1 MKLTAWD
8 YNLVPAE
15 VQAIVFKKSAAVQKN
30 RGTLFKNT
38 ILKPSGV
45 LVGPITLVYG
55 VGGLSLLLINKYIL
69 NKIHTNKIIKLIISF
84 ILYTIAFTLVEFTC
98 GHLCHLIFGI
108 DMWNYTS
115 KKYNIGKYICLEYMP
130 IWGLYGLTITYILK
144 PFLDKIIKQIP
155 REVTYLFIIL
165 LSLDLIITIL
175 TK

>member
-1 MKLTAWD
+1 M
-8 YNLVPAE
+8 N
-15 VQAIVFKKSAAVQKN
+15 
-30 RGTLFKNT
+30 
-38 ILKPSGV
+38 
-45 LVGPITLVYG
+45 
-55 VGGLSLLLINKYIL
+55 INKKRNDPTFTVHPAFKAPGGHFL
-69 NKIHTNKIIKLIISF
+69 F

>member
-1 MKLTAWD
+1 MYYINSFFL
-8 YNLVPAE
+8 YSLLGFIIE
-15 VQAIVFKKSAAVQKN
+15 S
-30 RGTLFKNT
+30 TLFKNT

-55 VGGLSLLLINKYIL
+55 VGGITILLVKKYIID
-69 NKIHTNKIIKLIISF
+69 KIKTNKIFKIFLSF
-84 ILYTIAFTLVEFTC
+84 IIYTIILTLVELIC
-98 GHLCHLIFGI
+98 GYLCHLIFEI

-144 PFLDKIIKQIP
+144 PFLDKIIKQIS